1 MYIYADNLHN
11 YIQKSQSLEII
22 NTTFSPKTS
31 IIIQICQ
38 TT

>member
-11 YIQKSQSLEII
+11 YIQKYQSLEMI
-22 NTTFSPKTS
+22 NVILTPKTS